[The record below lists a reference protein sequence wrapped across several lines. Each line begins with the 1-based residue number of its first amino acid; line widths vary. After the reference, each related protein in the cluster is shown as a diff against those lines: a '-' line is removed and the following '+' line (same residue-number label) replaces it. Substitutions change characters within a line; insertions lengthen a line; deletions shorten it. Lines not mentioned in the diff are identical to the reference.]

1 MCNEPSILKAG
12 ARRTGKTV
20 LAIHMIK
27 HLTKIFDYDDII
39 LISNTAEIEVNGL
52 FNFVNPKKRFL
63 PEDQDIV
70 LEAYFKHQDKLVKQ
84 KKISRVM
91 IILDDLDL
99 DRKSIYINKLFTQG
113 RHYFFTVLMLVQYP
127 RLTVTP
133 QIRSNIDVLFTS
145 KQSEQG
151 VKALYDAINLQLGKE
166 LFQKFI

>member
-1 MCNEPSILKAG
+1 
-12 ARRTGKTV
+12 
-20 LAIHMIK
+20 
-27 HLTKIFDYDDII
+27 
-39 LISNTAEIEVNGL
+39 
-52 FNFVNPKKRFL
+52 
-63 PEDQDIV
+63 
-70 LEAYFKHQDKLVKQ
+70 
-84 KKISRVM
+84 M

-151 VKALYDAINLQLGKE
+151 VKALYDAINLQFGKD
-166 LFQKFI
+166 LFQNFIRKNTKNNQFVVFSRFDEEEKIRVVKAVFQQLKSKYNRK